1 MNNISIHE
9 YAQHN
14 STDCVFYI
22 ENMDILEIK
31 NTSFEWICLH
41 KKKSIKEISENKNYH
56 IYDIRD
62 EIICRLNELNKNDII
77 MIKKEWIHFFEYS
90 FDVNTSNEIFITEP
104 PYRILN
110 NQERLILLV
119 LILLQ
124 KANQKCQLI
133 FLEENLSDF
142 IKYKLYQYVQNK
154 KVILF
159 SNDINWIFSY
169 GLDNHLQKNF
179 FNKQKI
185 TPVLYVEGDID
196 LFTFSLIYP
205 ELKIKNGYTSS
216 QILWLAQRQIRKIN
230 HYFIDKDGYCNE
242 AIYKLKDLNIKTGCF
257 NEIENFW
264 ITPSV
269 LIAWLNDLQFT
280 QKEITNIVDYNKEYI
295 LEKARDNFETVF
307 TRFKNRQEYIK
318 KQGLPYLSQ
327 KEIEQE
333 YIKRKEDIKN
343 KDIPLI
349 LSWLDNKN
357 LFSNLIKKA
366 GYSNIKIWKKSLAEN
381 KLLTFKNISKQV
393 FNQRE
398 DT

>member
-22 ENMDILEIK
+22 ENMDIVEIK
-31 NTSFEWICLH
+31 NTSFEWIRLH
-41 KKKSIKEISENKNYH
+41 TKKSIKEISENQNYH

-77 MIKKEWIHFFEYS
+77 MIKKEWVHFFEYS

-124 KANQKCQLI
+124 KANRKCQLI

-142 IKYKLYQYVQNK
+142 LKYKLYQYVQNK

-169 GLDNHLQKNF
+169 GLDNPLQNNF

-185 TPVLYVEGDID
+185 TPLLYVEGDID

-295 LEKARDNFETVF
+295 LEKAQDNFETVF

-318 KQGLPYLSQ
+318 KQELPYLSQ

-333 YIKRKEDIKN
+333 YIKRKENIKN
-343 KDIPLI
+343 KDITLI